1 LFEATLENFL
11 KTDKHINIRLLEVFV
26 AVVKH
31 QGYSGAQQA
40 LNLSAS
46 AISNYMSELEAYVGF
61 VLCQRGR
68 SGFVLTEKGQQFL
81 HQAIKLLNEV
91 NELDRHAEM
100 LKGDLGGTFR
110 IAVLDATVLDETLSM
125 PLIIRQFNERFP
137 SVHINLQVRSPYEQ
151 IQGVLNNQL
160 DMAIGNFPS
169 SVNNVV
175 EEKLYRE
182 QHWLYCSHLNPLF
195 SHKYI
200 TEEQVIQC
208 GLVTRSYW
216 SSADLR
222 EKGFG
227 HSTATVESMEAQLT
241 LILSGKFVGYLPEHY
256 AQHLVNSKQLRP
268 LLPSAFGYQ
277 APFSLICKRGRSKE
291 LFIRTMKE
299 LLIQQTLGK
308 AK

>member
-1 LFEATLENFL
+1 M
-11 KTDKHINIRLLEVFV
+11 DKHINVRLLEVFV
-26 AVVKH
+26 TVVKN
-31 QGYSGAQQA
+31 QGYAGAQQT
-40 LNLSAS
+40 LNLSTS

-68 SGFVLTEKGQQFL
+68 SGFRLTEKGQQFF
-81 HQAIKLLNEV
+81 HQTIKLLD
-91 NELDRHAEM
+91 ELNNLERHAQT

-110 IAVLDATVLDETLSM
+110 IAVLDATVLDKALSM
-125 PLIIRQFNERFP
+125 PAIIRQFNEKFP
-137 SVHINLQVRSPYEQ
+137 AVHLNLQVRSPYEQ
-151 IQGVLNNQL
+151 VQGILNNEL
-160 DMAIGNFPS
+160 DMAIGNYPS

-195 SHKYI
+195 EQKRI
-200 TEEQVIQC
+200 TQDQVIEC

-216 SSADLR
+216 NSADLR
-222 EKGFG
+222 QKGFG

-241 LILSGKFVGYLPEHY
+241 LILSGKYVGYLPEHY
-256 AQHLVNSKQLRP
+256 AQNLVSSGQLRP
-268 LLPSAFGYQ
+268 LLPSVFGYQ

-291 LFIRTMKE
+291 VFIRYMREILVK
-299 LLIQQTLGK
+299 QTKLQ

>member
-1 LFEATLENFL
+1 M
-11 KTDKHINIRLLEVFV
+11 KSDKHINIRLLEVFV

-40 LNLSAS
+40 LNLSTS
-46 AISNYMSELEAYVGF
+46 AISNYMSELETYVGF

-68 SGFVLTEKGQQFL
+68 SGFMLTEKGQQFL
-81 HQAIKLLNEV
+81 HQAIKLLSEINALE
-91 NELDRHAEM
+91 RHAET
-100 LKGDLGGTFR
+100 LKGDVGGTFR
-110 IAVLDATVLDETLSM
+110 IAVLDATVLDNTLSM
-125 PLIIRQFNERFP
+125 PDIIRQFNERFP
-137 SVHINLQVRSPYEQ
+137 AVHINLQIRSPYEQ
-151 IQGVLNNQL
+151 VQGILNNDL

-169 SVNNVV
+169 NVSNLV

-195 SHKYI
+195 DDKHVSHDQV
-200 TEEQVIQC
+200 TEC

-216 SSADLR
+216 TSADLR
-222 EKGFG
+222 QKGFG

-241 LILSGKFVGYLPEHY
+241 LILSGRFVGYLPEHY
-256 AQHLVNSKQLRP
+256 AQNLVNANQLRP
-268 LLPSAFGYQ
+268 LIPSEFGYQ

-291 LFIRTMKE
+291 LFIRTMRE
-299 LLIQQTLGK
+299 LLVKQTEGQ